1 MGRWGGEVRVWG
13 LFENQWGVVQTV
25 HMGLWASPWVL
36 PPSMAHG
43 NVPGNRLPMGQAP
56 HLSSVLSKQ
65 SIWANTSAISSFS
78 FCGYTYKGQP
88 GSPTLLV
95 VRALPS
101 AFSAPPLSC
110 ALLSSKQ
117 ELNTSVCSWPAS
129 ALISGVGVPVHTP
142 DPIFSL
148 LSLPVW
154 PESLL
159 PVVPTNRPS
168 LHLANSSP

>member
-1 MGRWGGEVRVWG
+1 MRVWG

-25 HMGLWASPWVL
+25 RMGLWASPWVL
-36 PPSMAHG
+36 PPSTAHG

-78 FCGYTYKGQP
+78 FCGHTHKGQP

-101 AFSAPPLSC
+101 QPSQPHPFPVPFYLQSRSSIPLC
-110 ALLSSKQ
+110 ALA
-117 ELNTSVCSWPAS
+117 PAS
-129 ALISGVGVPVHTP
+129 ALVSGVGVPVHTP

-168 LHLANSSP
+168 LHLADSSP